1 MRVKCEHE
9 TAHTPQPAVT
19 HNAFAIDGLYS
30 NGKDLIAVQNSQWG
44 MIDKD
49 GHIPAADTL
58 KQLAILKIALVK
70 D

>member
-1 MRVKCEHE
+1 VNTKQHIHLNPPS
-9 TAHTPQPAVT
+9 HTT
-19 HNAFAIDGLYS
+19 LLAIDGLYS